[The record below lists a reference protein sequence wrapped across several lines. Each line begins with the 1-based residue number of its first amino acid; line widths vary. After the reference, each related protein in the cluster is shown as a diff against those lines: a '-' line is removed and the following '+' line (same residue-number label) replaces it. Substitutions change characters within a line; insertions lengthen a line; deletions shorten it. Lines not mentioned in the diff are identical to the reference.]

1 MRTVTLLLQQDWR
14 SGDAAALDELIPVVY
29 EELHRIATGYLSRER
44 PGQTLRPTDLV
55 SEAYLRLASGS
66 QPNLENRVHFF
77 GIAARTMRQIL
88 VDHARKRDAGKR
100 GGGERPGLDDQ
111 VAAVER
117 LAELLALD
125 AALEELAAFD
135 ARKARIVELLY
146 FGGLTQDEIAQV
158 ENLTETTHEDQES
171 RGLAV
176 VSVG

>member
-1 MRTVTLLLQQDWR
+1 MIRNNDSL
-14 SGDAAALDELIPVVY
+14 
-29 EELHRIATGYLSRER
+29 GYLSRER

-158 ENLTETTHEDQES
+158 ENLHVNTRCMQGDAGEFARVGRLCARQS
-171 RGLAV
+171 RGEPTVYRARLRRR
-176 VSVG
+176 SR